1 MLLLDKNMSKLSK
14 WSVLMY
20 KIGYFSLALSVYN
33 ASFYNSEKVMSLCS
47 IVISFVKTFEK
58 QDLISLKYICI

>member
-1 MLLLDKNMSKLSK
+1 
-14 WSVLMY
+14 MY

-58 QDLISLKYICI
+58 QDLIWLKYICI

>member
-1 MLLLDKNMSKLSK
+1 
-14 WSVLMY
+14 MY

-47 IVISFVKTFEK
+47 I
-58 QDLISLKYICI
+58 LSLALLKPLKSKIWFDWNIYVYRRIK

>member
-1 MLLLDKNMSKLSK
+1 
-14 WSVLMY
+14 MY
-20 KIGYFSLALSVYN
+20 KIGYFSLALSVYMYN

-58 QDLISLKYICI
+58 EDLIWLKYICI